1 MKILLD
7 EQLPVKLRYR
17 FNSILSVSTVRDMK
31 WLGLKDQDLFIKI
44 KDENFDLFV
53 TNDQNLK
60 FQVNKK
66 KVAFSFLDLNFYSN
80 SYDDLLPV
88 MPFINK
94 ELIKLANNI
103 SVSPKDNNYIYI
115 FSNHGFKQ
123 WQNLEE

>member
-53 TNDQNLK
+53 PNDQNLK
-60 FQVNKK
+60 FQ
-66 KVAFSFLDLNFYSN
+66 
-80 SYDDLLPV
+80 
-88 MPFINK
+88 
-94 ELIKLANNI
+94 I
-103 SVSPKDNNYIYI
+103 SS
-115 FSNHGFKQ
+115 Q
-123 WQNLEE
+123 